1 MLAFNKFFKVHEL
14 SLCLALVFNLIGA
27 TAYSQN
33 EPPVPPGAS
42 EPVVQ
47 VSSEQMKLEVTEKF
61 SKILKFPGKIKRVD
75 GFDPTVLNVTALTPN
90 EIRVQALVPG
100 VTTLVIT
107 DENGKIYSVETFVSG
122 DARHLQAYLKE
133 LFPRSSVTAI
143 KVQDS
148 VVLRGWVTEPEAITE
163 MVEIAEQ
170 FFPNG
175 VLNQMKLAGVQ
186 QVLLKV
192 KIMEVQRSKIR
203 QLGVNW
209 LFLNQS
215 GYVYSNPGSL
225 VPLTGI
231 SVPFGGPPAL
241 TASQQLL
248 GNATM
253 GFGLVGDNSIFQAFI
268 EALKQEALLKILAEP
283 ELVTTS
289 GRPAN
294 LLSGGEFPI
303 LVPQSLGTVTIE
315 WREFGVRMEA
325 VPIVLGNGRLR
336 LEVQPE
342 VSERDF
348 SNAVQ
353 VSGTTVPGLTV
364 RRANTAVEMNFGET
378 MVIAGLISS
387 RKTAETSKTPFLG
400 ELPVVGAA
408 FRRVRYTEGETE
420 LVIMVTP
427 ELVSPL
433 KSGQIP
439 PGGPGRFT
447 ATPTDRELYG
457 DGVLEVPSYGDKC
470 PDCRYSVPG
479 PISPE
484 SMMQMED
491 NVLPPASRSQMP
503 PPPAPPTIQ
512 SEVIHKP
519 AMSPE
524 ELKALQEQQKMQQA
538 PAKPVAGAQGMK
550 VPNLTEGTQGQ
561 WKAKQK
567 TGNPAPA
574 PKPGTLSTPPKGQPG
589 LIGPGG

>member
-1 MLAFNKFFKVHEL
+1 MLALKKHLRMNRLPLLFAL
-14 SLCLALVFNLIGA
+14 MCSLINVNG
-27 TAYSQN
+27 YSQ
-33 EPPVPPGAS
+33 EEQPVPAGAS

-47 VSSEQMKLEVTEKF
+47 VTADSMKLEITEKF
-61 SKILKFPGKIKRVD
+61 SKILQFPGKIKRVD
-75 GFDPTVLNVTALTPN
+75 GFDPTVLGVTALTPN

-107 DENGKIYSVETFVSG
+107 DENKKVYTVETFVSG
-122 DARHLQAYLKE
+122 DARHLQAYLRE
-133 LFPRSSVTAI
+133 LFPRSSVNAI

-215 GYVYSNPGSL
+215 SYIYSTPGTL
-225 VPLTGI
+225 VPITGI
-231 SVPFGGPPAL
+231 TVPFGGPPAL
-241 TASQQLL
+241 TASQNLISGTSL
-248 GNATM
+248 
-253 GFGLVGDNSIFQAFI
+253 GFGLVDSSNIFQAFI
-268 EALKQEALLKILAEP
+268 EALKKEALLKILAEP

-353 VSGTTVPGLTV
+353 VAGTTVPGLTV

-433 KSGQIP
+433 KSGQVP
-439 PGGPGRFT
+439 EGGPGLFT
-447 ATPTDRELYG
+447 ATPTDRELYM
-457 DGVLEVPSYGDKC
+457 DGVLEVPSYGSDC
-470 PDCRYSVPG
+470 PECRYSVPG

-484 SMMQMED
+484 SMMHSE
-491 NVLPPASRSQMP
+491 NILPPTSASQMP
-503 PPPAPPTIQ
+503 PAPAAPTIH
-512 SEVIHKP
+512 SELIQKP
-519 AMSPE
+519 SLSPE
-524 ELKALQEQQKMQQA
+524 NVKMLQEQQKLKQA
-538 PAKPVAGAQGMK
+538 APKTPAGTK
-550 VPNLTEGTQGQ
+550 VPDLTNPPTSQ
-561 WKAKQK
+561 WKPKQNLSGTEQSK
-567 TGNPAPA
+567 APGSLG
-574 PKPGTLSTPPKGQPG
+574 PPPKGSPG
-589 LIGPGG
+589 LIGPGE

>member
-1 MLAFNKFFKVHEL
+1 MLALKKRLRMN
-14 SLCLALVFNLIGA
+14 SLPLYFALVCSLVSAKG
-27 TAYSQN
+27 YSQ
-33 EPPVPPGAS
+33 EEQPVPPGAS
-42 EPVVQ
+42 EPIVQ
-47 VSSEQMKLEVTEKF
+47 VTADKMKLEITEKF

-75 GFDPTVLNVTALTPN
+75 GFDPTVLGITALTPN

-107 DENGKIYSVETFVSG
+107 DENAKVFSVETFVSG
-122 DARHLQAYLKE
+122 DARHLQAYLRE
-133 LFPRSSVTAI
+133 LFPRSSVNAI

-215 GYVYSNPGSL
+215 GYVYSTPGTL
-225 VPLTGI
+225 VPITGI
-231 SVPFGGPPAL
+231 TVPFAGPPAV
-241 TASQQLL
+241 TASQNLISGTSL
-248 GNATM
+248 
-253 GFGLVGDNSIFQAFI
+253 GFGLVDSSNIFQAFI

-353 VSGTTVPGLTV
+353 VAGTTVPGLTV

-400 ELPVVGAA
+400 ELPVIGAA

-433 KSGQIP
+433 KSGQVP
-439 PGGPGRFT
+439 PGGPGQFT
-447 ATPTDRELYG
+447 ATPTDRELYL
-457 DGVLEVPSYGDKC
+457 DGVLEVPSYGSDC
-470 PDCRYSVPG
+470 PECRYSIPG

-484 SMMQMED
+484 SMMNME
-491 NVLPPASRSQMP
+491 NVLPPASASQI
-503 PPPAPPTIQ
+503 PPAPGAATIH
-512 SEVIHKP
+512 SEVIKKP
-519 AMSPE
+519 SLSPE
-524 ELKALQEQQKMQQA
+524 SVKVLQEQEKLNNA
-538 PAKPVAGAQGMK
+538 TSK
-550 VPNLTEGTQGQ
+550 VPVNTKVPDLSSPPKKE

-567 TGNPAPA
+567 TTSAEPAKNTSNLSPPA
-574 PKPGTLSTPPKGQPG
+574 GERPG
-589 LIGPGG
+589 LIAPGG

>member
-1 MLAFNKFFKVHEL
+1 MLAFQKYLRTNRFPLFV
-14 SLCLALVFNLIGA
+14 ALVCSCISVKG
-27 TAYSQN
+27 YSQD
-33 EPPVPPGAS
+33 EQPAPPGAS
-42 EPVVQ
+42 EPIVQ
-47 VSSEQMKLEVTEKF
+47 VTANKSNLEITEKF
-61 SKILKFPGKIKRVD
+61 SKILKFPSKIKRVD
-75 GFDPTVLNVTALTPN
+75 GFDDTVLSVLALTPN
-90 EIRVQALVPG
+90 EIRVQALIPG

-107 DENGKIYSVETFVSG
+107 DENKKIYTIEVFVSG
-122 DARHLQAYLKE
+122 DARHLQAYLRQ
-133 LFPRSSVTAI
+133 LFPGSSVVAI

-148 VVLRGWVTEPEAITE
+148 VVLRGWVTQPEAITE

-215 GYVYSNPGSL
+215 SYVYSTPGSL
-225 VPLTGI
+225 VPITGI
-231 SVPFGGPPAL
+231 TMPFGGPPGL
-241 TASQQLL
+241 TASQKLL
-248 GNATM
+248 SGSTL
-253 GFGLVGDNSIFQAFI
+253 GFGLVSSSSIFQAFI

-283 ELVTTS
+283 ELVTIS

-336 LEVQPE
+336 LELQPE

-353 VSGTTVPGLTV
+353 VAGTTVPGLTV

-387 RKTAETSKTPFLG
+387 RKLAETSKTPFLG
-400 ELPVVGAA
+400 ELPLIGAL
-408 FRRVRYTEGETE
+408 FRRVKYTEGETE

-433 KSGQIP
+433 KSNQVP
-439 PGGPGRFT
+439 EGGPGLFT
-447 ATPTDRELYG
+447 STPTDKELYS
-457 DGVLEVPSYGDKC
+457 DGVMEVPNYGDEC
-470 PDCRYSVPG
+470 PNCRYSIPG
-479 PISPE
+479 PIGPE
-484 SMMQMED
+484 AMRHSE
-491 NVLPPASRSQMP
+491 NVLPPSSISQVPKAPAAATVRSETTKKP
-503 PPPAPPTIQ
+503 SLSPAN
-512 SEVIHKP
+512 V
-519 AMSPE
+519 
-524 ELKALQEQQKMQQA
+524 KALQDMQKIRKAA
-538 PAKPVAGAQGMK
+538 PNQPANSKAPVLK
-550 VPNLTEGTQGQ
+550 SPPKGQ
-561 WKAKQK
+561 WKSKQNK
-567 TGNPAPA
+567 SGTQQKKSVGGLKAPA
-574 PKPGTLSTPPKGQPG
+574 NGQPG
-589 LIGPGG
+589 LIRPGS

>member
-1 MLAFNKFFKVHEL
+1 MLAFQKHLRL
-14 SLCLALVFNLIGA
+14 SHCSLFVALVCSFISVKG
-27 TAYSQN
+27 YSQ
-33 EPPVPPGAS
+33 EEQPVPAGAS

-47 VSSEQMKLEVTEKF
+47 VSANKTKLEITEKF

-75 GFDPTVLNVTALTPN
+75 GFDNAVLNVQALTPS
-90 EIRVQALVPG
+90 ELRVQALVPG

-107 DENGKIYSVETFVSG
+107 DENKKVYTIETFVSG
-122 DARHLQAYLKE
+122 DARHLQAYLRQ
-133 LFPRSSVTAI
+133 LFPTASVTAI

-148 VVLRGWVTEPEAITE
+148 VVLRGWVTAPEAITE

-215 GYVYSNPGSL
+215 GYVYSTPGSL
-225 VPLTGI
+225 VPITGI
-231 SVPFGGPPAL
+231 TAPIGGPPGL
-241 TASQQLL
+241 TPAQSLIGGTSL
-248 GNATM
+248 
-253 GFGLVGDNSIFQAFI
+253 GFGLVNGSSVFQAFI
-268 EALKQEALLKILAEP
+268 DALKKESLLKILAEP

-364 RRANTAVEMNFGET
+364 RRTNTAVEMNFGET

-387 RKTAETSKTPFLG
+387 RKTSETSKTPFLG
-400 ELPVVGAA
+400 ELPFIGAA
-408 FRRVRYTEGETE
+408 FRRVKYTEGETE

-433 KSGQIP
+433 KSGQVP
-439 PGGPGRFT
+439 QGGPGLFT
-447 ATPTDRELYG
+447 ATPTDKELYS
-457 DGVLEVPSYGDKC
+457 DGVLEVPSYGSDC
-470 PDCRYSVPG
+470 PDCRYSIPG

-484 SMMQMED
+484 SMMHST
-491 NVLPPASRSQMP
+491 NILPPSSASQVP
-503 PPPAPPTIQ
+503 PVPAAPTV
-512 SEVIHKP
+512 STEVIKKP
-519 AMSPE
+519 SLSPASV
-524 ELKALQEQQKMQQA
+524 KALQEQQKIKQA
-538 PAKPVAGAQGMK
+538 VPNRPADTK
-550 VPNLTEGTQGQ
+550 VPVIQSPVRGQ
-561 WKAKQK
+561 QK
-567 TGNPAPA
+567 RKEPRVNTSQQQKSASRV
-574 PKPGTLSTPPKGQPG
+574 KPPSKDRPG

>member
-1 MLAFNKFFKVHEL
+1 MLALNKRLRMKSLPLFF
-14 SLCLALVFNLIGA
+14 ALVCSLVSANGY
-27 TAYSQN
+27 TQE
-33 EPPVPPGAS
+33 EPPAPAGAS
-42 EPVVQ
+42 EPVIQ
-47 VSSEQMKLEVTEKF
+47 ITAEQMKLEVTEKF

-75 GFDPTVLNVTALTPN
+75 GFDPTVLSITALTPY
-90 EIRVQALVPG
+90 EIRVQAMVPG
-100 VTTLVIT
+100 VTTMVIT
-107 DENGKIYSVETFVSG
+107 DEDGKVYTVEVFVSG

-209 LFLNQS
+209 LFLNQN
-215 GYVYSNPGSL
+215 GYAYSTPGSL
-225 VPLTGI
+225 VPITGI
-231 SVPFGGPPAL
+231 TAPFGGPPAV
-241 TASQQLL
+241 TASQNLISGTSL
-248 GNATM
+248 
-253 GFGLVGDNSIFQAFI
+253 GFGVLDSSNIFQAFI

-353 VSGTTVPGLTV
+353 VAGTTVPGLTV
-364 RRANTAVEMNFGET
+364 RRANTAIEMNFGET

-400 ELPVVGAA
+400 ELPFVGAA

-427 ELVSPL
+427 ELVTPL

-447 ATPTDRELYG
+447 ATPTDRELYI
-457 DGVLEVPSYGDKC
+457 DGVLEVPSYGEEC
-470 PDCRYSVPG
+470 PECRYSVPG
-479 PISPE
+479 PLSPE
-484 SMMQMED
+484 AMMNME
-491 NVLPPASRSQMP
+491 NVLPPTSASQI
-503 PPPAPPTIQ
+503 PPAPPAPSIR
-512 SEVIHKP
+512 SEVIKQP
-519 AMSPE
+519 SLSPE
-524 ELKALQEQQKMQQA
+524 SVQHLQEQQKVQQMPASA
-538 PAKPVAGAQGMK
+538 PASKK
-550 VPNLTEGTQGQ
+550 VPDLSTPPKEG

-567 TGNPAPA
+567 APAA
-574 PKPGTLSTPPKGQPG
+574 PKPVKSTGSVSPPAANQPG
-589 LIGPGG
+589 LITPDS

>member
-1 MLAFNKFFKVHEL
+1 MLALRKRKRITCL
-14 SLCLALVFNLIGA
+14 SLFVVLACFFTNANV
-27 TAYSQN
+27 YSQK
-33 EPPVPPGAS
+33 EKPTPPGAS

-47 VSSEQMKLEVTEKF
+47 VTGNRTKLEITEKF
-61 SKILKFPGKIKRVD
+61 SKILQFPGKIKRVD
-75 GFDPTVLNVTALTPN
+75 GFDNTVLNVMALTPN
-90 EIRVQALVPG
+90 EIRVQALIPG

-107 DENGKIYSVETFVSG
+107 DENKKVFTIETFVSG
-122 DARHLQAYLKE
+122 DARHLQAYLRE
-133 LFPRSSVTAI
+133 LFPSSAVTAI

-209 LFLNQS
+209 LFLNES
-215 GYVYSNPGSL
+215 GYIYSTPGAL
-225 VPLTGI
+225 VPITG
-231 SVPFGGPPAL
+231 VTAPLGGAPGL
-241 TASQQLL
+241 TASQNLL
-248 GNATM
+248 SGTSL
-253 GFGLVGDNSIFQAFI
+253 GFGLIGSSGIFQAFI
-268 EALKQEALLKILAEP
+268 DALKQEALLKILAEP

-353 VSGTTVPGLTV
+353 VAGTTVPGLTV
-364 RRANTAVEMNFGET
+364 RRANTAIEMNFGET
-378 MVIAGLISS
+378 MVIAGLIST
-387 RKTAETSKTPFLG
+387 RKTAETSKTPILG
-400 ELPVVGAA
+400 ELPLVGAA
-408 FRRVRYTEGETE
+408 FRRVKYNEGETE

-433 KSGQIP
+433 KPGQVP
-439 PGGPGRFT
+439 PGGPGLFSD
-447 ATPTDRELYG
+447 TPTDKELYI
-457 DGVLEVPSYGDKC
+457 DGVLEVPNYGGQC
-470 PDCRYSVPG
+470 PDCQYSIPG
-479 PISPE
+479 PITPE
-484 SMMQMED
+484 SMQQSD
-491 NVLPPASRSQMP
+491 HILPPSSASQIP
-503 PPPAPPTIQ
+503 
-512 SEVIHKP
+512 
-519 AMSPE
+519 
-524 ELKALQEQQKMQQA
+524 QA
-538 PAKPVAGAQGMK
+538 PAAPSVKTEVIKKSLLSPEDVKKLQEIQKVKKVPSPNGSK
-550 VPNLTEGTQGQ
+550 VPNLTGPKTGQ

-567 TGNPAPA
+567 APNVQQ
-574 PKPGTLSTPPKGQPG
+574 KSTANGLGQSSQKRPG
-589 LIGPGG
+589 LIGPGS

>member
-1 MLAFNKFFKVHEL
+1 MLAFNKRVRISRL
-14 SLCLALVFNLIGA
+14 SLFVALLCIFINVKGHA
-27 TAYSQN
+27 QEEKPAA
-33 EPPVPPGAS
+33 PGAS
-42 EPVVQ
+42 EPVIQ
-47 VSSEQMKLEVTEKF
+47 VTTEKTKLEITEKF
-61 SKILKFPGKIKRVD
+61 SKILRFPGKIKRVD
-75 GFDPTVLNVTALTPN
+75 GFDNTVLNVMALTPN
-90 EIRVQALVPG
+90 EIRVQALIPG

-107 DENGKIYSVETFVSG
+107 DEDKKIFTIETFVSG
-122 DARHLQAYLKE
+122 DARHLQAYLRE
-133 LFPRSSVTAI
+133 LFPTSSVTAI

-148 VVLRGWVTEPEAITE
+148 VVLRGWVTAPEAITE

-215 GYVYSNPGSL
+215 GYVYSTPGSL
-225 VPLTGI
+225 VPITGI
-231 SVPFGGPPAL
+231 TAPFGGPPGI
-241 TASQQLL
+241 TASQNLISGTSL
-248 GNATM
+248 
-253 GFGLVGDNSIFQAFI
+253 GFGLVNGSSIFQAFI

-400 ELPVVGAA
+400 ELPFVGAA
-408 FRRVRYTEGETE
+408 FRRVKYSEGETE

-433 KSGQIP
+433 KSGQVP
-439 PGGPGRFT
+439 PGGPGLFT
-447 ATPTDRELYG
+447 TTPTDKELYS
-457 DGVLEVPSYGDKC
+457 DGVLEVPNYGSEC
-470 PDCRYSVPG
+470 PDCRYSIPG
-479 PISPE
+479 PITPE
-484 SMMQMED
+484 SMLHSG
-491 NVLPPASRSQMP
+491 NTLPPVSDSQLP
-503 PPPAPPTIQ
+503 SAPAAPSVQ
-512 SEVIHKP
+512 SEVIRQPSLSP
-519 AMSPE
+519 A
-524 ELKALQEQQKMQQA
+524 ELKNLKEIQKIKRV
-538 PAKPVAGAQGMK
+538 PSSKGAK
-550 VPNLTEGTQGQ
+550 VPNLASPPAGKWKTKQSAPGTQ
-561 WKAKQK
+561 QK
-567 TGNPAPA
+567 TKG
-574 PKPGTLSTPPKGQPG
+574 STSSGKTSNNRPG
-589 LIGPGG
+589 LIAPGT

>member
-1 MLAFNKFFKVHEL
+1 MLALKNRL
-14 SLCLALVFNLIGA
+14 RMNGLPLLMALVCSLINTTG
-27 TAYSQN
+27 YSQD
-33 EPPVPPGAS
+33 EQPVPPGAS
-42 EPVVQ
+42 EPIVQ
-47 VSSEQMKLEVTEKF
+47 MTADRMKLEITEKF

-75 GFDPTVLNVTALTPN
+75 GFDPTVLGVTALTPN

-107 DENGKIYSVETFVSG
+107 DENKKVFTVETFVSG
-122 DARHLQAYLKE
+122 DARHLQAYLRE
-133 LFPRSSVTAI
+133 LFPGSSVNAI

-215 GYVYSNPGSL
+215 SYIYSTPGTL
-225 VPLTGI
+225 VPITGI
-231 SVPFGGPPAL
+231 TVPFGGPPAL
-241 TASQQLL
+241 SASQNLISGTSL
-248 GNATM
+248 
-253 GFGLVGDNSIFQAFI
+253 GFGLVDSSNIFQAFI
-268 EALKQEALLKILAEP
+268 EALKKEALLKILAEP

-353 VSGTTVPGLTV
+353 VAGTTVPGLTV

-387 RKTAETSKTPFLG
+387 RKTAETSKTPILG

-433 KSGQIP
+433 KSGQVP
-439 PGGPGRFT
+439 EGGPGLFT
-447 ATPTDRELYG
+447 ATPTDRELYM
-457 DGVLEVPSYGDKC
+457 DGVLEVPSYGSDC
-470 PDCRYSVPG
+470 PECRYSVPG

-484 SMMQMED
+484 SMMHSE
-491 NVLPPASRSQMP
+491 NVLPPTSASQMP
-503 PPPAPPTIQ
+503 PPPPAPTVHSELIQ
-512 SEVIHKP
+512 KP
-519 AMSPE
+519 SLSPE
-524 ELKALQEQQKMQQA
+524 NVKMLQEQQKLKQA
-538 PAKPVAGAQGMK
+538 PPKPAAGKK
-550 VPNLTEGTQGQ
+550 VPDLTNPDPSQ
-561 WKAKQK
+561 WKPKQK
-567 TGNPAPA
+567 PASTEQEQS
-574 PKPGTLSTPPKGQPG
+574 KPPRGLSSPPKGSPG
-589 LIGPGG
+589 LIGPGS

>member
-1 MLAFNKFFKVHEL
+1 MLALKKHIRVKRLPVLVTLVCSLIAL
-14 SLCLALVFNLIGA
+14 S
-27 TAYSQN
+27 AYAQD
-33 EPPVPPGAS
+33 EQPAPPGAS

-47 VSSEQMKLEVTEKF
+47 VSSEKMKLEVTEKF

-75 GFDPTVLNVTALTPN
+75 GFDPTVLSVSALTPN
-90 EIRVQALVPG
+90 ELRIQALVPG

-107 DENGKIYSVETFVSG
+107 DENGKVYTLETFVSG
-122 DARHLQAYLKE
+122 DARHLQAYLRE
-133 LFPRSSVTAI
+133 LFPTSSVTAI

-215 GYVYSNPGSL
+215 GYAYSTPGTL
-225 VPLTGI
+225 VPITGI
-231 SVPFGGPPAL
+231 NVPFGGPPAL
-241 TASQQLL
+241 TASQNLISGTSL
-248 GNATM
+248 
-253 GFGLVGDNSIFQAFI
+253 GFGLVDGSSIFQAFI
-268 EALKQEALLKILAEP
+268 EALKKEALLKILAEP

-353 VSGTTVPGLTV
+353 VAGTTVPGLTV

-433 KSGQIP
+433 KSGQVP
-439 PGGPGRFT
+439 PGGPGLFT
-447 ATPTDRELYG
+447 ATPTDRELYL
-457 DGVLEVPSYGDKC
+457 DGVLEVPSYGDNC
-470 PDCRYSVPG
+470 PDCQYSIPG

-484 SMMQMED
+484 SMMAPD
-491 NVLPPASRSQMP
+491 HVLPPASASQVP
-503 PPPAPPTIQ
+503 PVPAAPTIR
-512 SEVIHKP
+512 SEVIRKP
-519 AMSPE
+519 SLSPE
-524 ELKALQEQQKMQQA
+524 NMKALEEHEKMQTTPPQSA
-538 PAKPVAGAQGMK
+538 AAAR
-550 VPNLTEGTQGQ
+550 VPDLSTPKKND
-561 WKAKQK
+561 WKAKAK
-567 TGNPAPA
+567 TPEPKVKASAPRLNSPA
-574 PKPGTLSTPPKGQPG
+574 SNQPG
-589 LIGPGG
+589 LIGPGS

>member
-1 MLAFNKFFKVHEL
+1 MLAFKKHLRINRFPLFVAMMC
-14 SLCLALVFNLIGA
+14 SLI
-27 TAYSQN
+27 TAKGYSQA
-33 EPPVPPGAS
+33 EQPVPAGAS

-47 VSSEQMKLEVTEKF
+47 VTADKMKLEITEKF

-75 GFDPTVLNVTALTPN
+75 GFDPTVLGITALTPN

-107 DENGKIYSVETFVSG
+107 DENKKVHSIETFVSG
-122 DARHLQAYLKE
+122 DARHLQAYLKQ
-133 LFPRSSVTAI
+133 LFPSSSVEAI

-148 VVLRGWVTEPEAITE
+148 VVLRGWVTQPEAITE

-215 GYVYSNPGSL
+215 GYVYSTPGSL
-225 VPLTGI
+225 VPITGI
-231 SVPFGGPPAL
+231 TVPFGGPPAL
-241 TASQQLL
+241 TASQNLL
-248 GNATM
+248 SGTSL
-253 GFGLVGDNSIFQAFI
+253 GFGLVDGSSIFQAFI
-268 EALKQEALLKILAEP
+268 DALKQEALLKILAEP

-353 VSGTTVPGLTV
+353 VAGTTVPGLTV

-400 ELPVVGAA
+400 ELPFIGAA

-433 KSGQIP
+433 KSEQVP
-439 PGGPGRFT
+439 AGGPGLFT
-447 ATPTDRELYG
+447 ATPTDRELYS
-457 DGVLEVPSYGDKC
+457 DGVLEVPSYGSDC
-470 PDCRYSVPG
+470 PNCRYSIPG

-484 SMMQMED
+484 SMIHSE
-491 NVLPPASRSQMP
+491 NVLPPSSASQIP
-503 PPPAPPTIQ
+503 QVPAAPTVRTELIK
-512 SEVIHKP
+512 KP
-519 AMSPE
+519 SLSPE
-524 ELKALQEQQKMQQA
+524 NIKALEAQQKIRQTA
-538 PAKPVAGAQGMK
+538 PKRPAGTK
-550 VPNLTEGTQGQ
+550 VPVLTSPATGQ
-561 WKAKQK
+561 WKAKQNK
-567 TGNPAPA
+567 TP
-574 PKPGTLSTPPKGQPG
+574 TPPKKSVGGLGTPSKGRPG
-589 LIGPGG
+589 LISPES

>member
-1 MLAFNKFFKVHEL
+1 MLAFQKHLRMNRFPLFV
-14 SLCLALVFNLIGA
+14 ALVCSCISVKG
-27 TAYSQN
+27 YSQSE
-33 EPPVPPGAS
+33 EPAPPGAS

-47 VSSEQMKLEVTEKF
+47 VTANRTKLEITEKF

-75 GFDPTVLNVTALTPN
+75 GFDDAVLNVLALTPN
-90 EIRVQALVPG
+90 EIRVQALIPG

-107 DENGKIYSVETFVSG
+107 DENKKVFTIETFVSG
-122 DARHLQAYLKE
+122 DARHLQAYLKQ
-133 LFPRSSVTAI
+133 LFPGSSVEAI

-148 VVLRGWVTEPEAITE
+148 VVLRGWVTAPEAITE

-215 GYVYSNPGSL
+215 GYAYSTPGSL
-225 VPLTGI
+225 VPITGI
-231 SVPFGGPPAL
+231 TMPLGGAPAL
-241 TASQQLL
+241 TASQNLL
-248 GNATM
+248 SGTSL
-253 GFGLVGDNSIFQAFI
+253 GFGLVGSSGIFQAFI

-353 VSGTTVPGLTV
+353 VAGTTVPGLTV

-400 ELPVVGAA
+400 ELPLIGAA
-408 FRRVRYTEGETE
+408 FRRVKYTEGETE

-433 KSGQIP
+433 KSGQVP
-439 PGGPGRFT
+439 EGGPGLFT
-447 ATPTDRELYG
+447 ATPTDRELYL
-457 DGVLEVPSYGDKC
+457 DGVLEVPNYGDDC
-470 PDCRYSVPG
+470 PDCRYSIPG

-484 SMMQMED
+484 SMIHSD
-491 NVLPPASRSQMP
+491 NVLPPTSNS
-503 PPPAPPTIQ
+503 
-512 SEVIHKP
+512 
-519 AMSPE
+519 
-524 ELKALQEQQKMQQA
+524 
-538 PAKPVAGAQGMK
+538 
-550 VPNLTEGTQGQ
+550 
-561 WKAKQK
+561 
-567 TGNPAPA
+567 
-574 PKPGTLSTPPKGQPG
+574 
-589 LIGPGG
+589 

>member
-1 MLAFNKFFKVHEL
+1 MLAFKKHLRMNRFPLFVAL
-14 SLCLALVFNLIGA
+14 MCSLISVKG
-27 TAYSQN
+27 YSQV
-33 EPPVPPGAS
+33 EQPVPAGAS

-47 VSSEQMKLEVTEKF
+47 VTAAKSKLEITEKF

-75 GFDPTVLNVTALTPN
+75 GFDPTVLGITALTPN

-107 DENGKIYSVETFVSG
+107 DENQKVHSIETFVSG
-122 DARHLQAYLKE
+122 DARHLQAYLKQ
-133 LFPRSSVTAI
+133 LFPDSSVQAI

-148 VVLRGWVTEPEAITE
+148 VVLRGWVTQPEAITE

-215 GYVYSNPGSL
+215 GYVYSTPGSL
-225 VPLTGI
+225 VPITGI
-231 SVPFGGPPAL
+231 TVPFGGPPAL
-241 TASQQLL
+241 TASQNLL
-248 GNATM
+248 SGTSL
-253 GFGLVGDNSIFQAFI
+253 GFGLVDGSSIFQAFI

-353 VSGTTVPGLTV
+353 VAGTTVPGLTV

-400 ELPVVGAA
+400 ELPLIGAA
-408 FRRVRYTEGETE
+408 FRRVKYTEGETE

-433 KSGQIP
+433 KSEHVP
-439 PGGPGRFT
+439 AGGPGLFT
-447 ATPTDRELYG
+447 ATPTDRELYL
-457 DGVLEVPSYGDKC
+457 DGVLEVPSYGSDC

-484 SMMQMED
+484 SMMHSE
-491 NVLPPASRSQMP
+491 NVLPPSSASQIP
-503 PPPAPPTIQ
+503 QVPAAPTVRTELIK
-512 SEVIHKP
+512 KP
-519 AMSPE
+519 SLSPE
-524 ELKALQEQQKMQQA
+524 NIKALKEQQKIRQTA
-538 PAKPVAGAQGMK
+538 PKRPAGTK
-550 VPNLTEGTQGQ
+550 VPVLTSPATGQ

-567 TGNPAPA
+567 KAATQ
-574 PKPGTLSTPPKGQPG
+574 PKKSVNGLGTPSNGRPG
-589 LIGPGG
+589 LISPES

>member
-1 MLAFNKFFKVHEL
+1 MLAFQKHLRMNRFPLFV
-14 SLCLALVFNLIGA
+14 ALVCSCISVKG
-27 TAYSQN
+27 YSQSE
-33 EPPVPPGAS
+33 EPAPPGAS

-47 VSSEQMKLEVTEKF
+47 VTANRTKLEITEKF

-75 GFDPTVLNVTALTPN
+75 GFDDAVLNVLALTPN
-90 EIRVQALVPG
+90 EIRVQALIPG

-107 DENGKIYSVETFVSG
+107 DENKKVFTIETFVSG
-122 DARHLQAYLKE
+122 DARHLQAYLKQ
-133 LFPRSSVTAI
+133 LFPGSSVEAI

-148 VVLRGWVTEPEAITE
+148 VVLRGWVTAPEAITE

-215 GYVYSNPGSL
+215 GYAYSTPGSL
-225 VPLTGI
+225 VPITGI
-231 SVPFGGPPAL
+231 TMPLGGAPAL
-241 TASQQLL
+241 TASQNLL
-248 GNATM
+248 SGTSL
-253 GFGLVGDNSIFQAFI
+253 GFGLVGSSGIFQAFI

-353 VSGTTVPGLTV
+353 VAGTTVPGLTV

-400 ELPVVGAA
+400 ELPLIGAA
-408 FRRVRYTEGETE
+408 FRRVKYTEGETE

-433 KSGQIP
+433 KSGQVP
-439 PGGPGRFT
+439 EGGPGLFT
-447 ATPTDRELYG
+447 ATPTDRELYL
-457 DGVLEVPSYGDKC
+457 DGVLEVPNYGDDC
-470 PDCRYSVPG
+470 PDCRYSIPG

-484 SMMQMED
+484 SMIHSD
-491 NVLPPASRSQMP
+491 NVLPPTSNSQLPKAPAAATVRSETIMKP
-503 PPPAPPTIQ
+503 SLSPAN
-512 SEVIHKP
+512 V
-519 AMSPE
+519 
-524 ELKALQEQQKMQQA
+524 KALQEQQKIKQA
-538 PAKPVAGAQGMK
+538 TPNQPADSKAPVLKGPA
-550 VPNLTEGTQGQ
+550 TGQ
-561 WKAKQK
+561 WKSKQNK
-567 TGNPAPA
+567 SGTQ
-574 PKPGTLSTPPKGQPG
+574 PKASVGGLTPPAKNRPG
-589 LIGPGG
+589 LISPGS

>member
-1 MLAFNKFFKVHEL
+1 MLAFKSHLRMNRFPLFV
-14 SLCLALVFNLIGA
+14 ALVCSFISVKG
-27 TAYSQN
+27 YSQD
-33 EPPVPPGAS
+33 EPPAPAGAS

-47 VSSEQMKLEVTEKF
+47 ITADKMKLEITEKF

-75 GFDPTVLNVTALTPN
+75 GFDPTVLGITALTPN

-107 DENGKIYSVETFVSG
+107 DENKKNYSIETFVSG
-122 DARHLQAYLKE
+122 DARHLQAYLKQ
-133 LFPRSSVTAI
+133 LFPSSSVEAI

-148 VVLRGWVTEPEAITE
+148 VVLRGWVTKPEAITE

-215 GYVYSNPGSL
+215 GYIYSTPGSL
-225 VPLTGI
+225 VPITGI
-231 SVPFGGPPAL
+231 TMPIGGPPAL
-241 TASQQLL
+241 TASQNLL
-248 GNATM
+248 SGTSL
-253 GFGLVGDNSIFQAFI
+253 GFGIVDGSSIFQAFI
-268 EALKQEALLKILAEP
+268 DALKQEALLKILAEP

-353 VSGTTVPGLTV
+353 VAGTTVPGLTV

-400 ELPVVGAA
+400 ELPFIGAA

-433 KSGQIP
+433 KSGQVP
-439 PGGPGRFT
+439 EGGPGLFT
-447 ATPTDRELYG
+447 ATPTDRELYS
-457 DGVLEVPSYGDKC
+457 DGVLEVPSYGSDC
-470 PDCRYSVPG
+470 PECRYSIPG

-484 SMMQMED
+484 SMIHSE
-491 NVLPPASRSQMP
+491 NVLPPSSASQLP
-503 PPPAPPTIQ
+503 KVPAAPTVS
-512 SEVIHKP
+512 SEVIKKP
-519 AMSPE
+519 SLSPASV
-524 ELKALQEQQKMQQA
+524 KALQEQQKIKQSA
-538 PAKPVAGAQGMK
+538 PNQPAATKGPG
-550 VPNLTEGTQGQ
+550 LTSPATGQ
-561 WKAKQK
+561 WKAKQNK
-567 TGNPAPA
+567 A
-574 PKPGTLSTPPKGQPG
+574 GTQQKKKVSGLSTPSKDRPG
-589 LIGPGG
+589 LISPGS

>member
-1 MLAFNKFFKVHEL
+1 MLALKKHLRMNRLPLLFAL
-14 SLCLALVFNLIGA
+14 MCSLINVNG
-27 TAYSQN
+27 YSQ
-33 EPPVPPGAS
+33 EEQPVPAGAS

-47 VSSEQMKLEVTEKF
+47 VTADSMKLEITEKF
-61 SKILKFPGKIKRVD
+61 SKILQFPGKIKRVD
-75 GFDPTVLNVTALTPN
+75 GFDPTVLGVTALTPN

-107 DENGKIYSVETFVSG
+107 DENKKVYTVETFVSG
-122 DARHLQAYLKE
+122 DARHLQAYLRE
-133 LFPRSSVTAI
+133 LFPRSSVNAI

-215 GYVYSNPGSL
+215 SYIYSTPGTL
-225 VPLTGI
+225 VPITGI
-231 SVPFGGPPAL
+231 TVPFGGPPAL
-241 TASQQLL
+241 TASQNLISGTSL
-248 GNATM
+248 
-253 GFGLVGDNSIFQAFI
+253 GFGLVDSSNIFQAFI
-268 EALKQEALLKILAEP
+268 EALKKEALLKILAEP

-353 VSGTTVPGLTV
+353 VAGTTVPGLTV

-433 KSGQIP
+433 KSGQVP
-439 PGGPGRFT
+439 EGGPGLFT
-447 ATPTDRELYG
+447 ATPTDRELYM
-457 DGVLEVPSYGDKC
+457 DGVLEVPSYGSDC
-470 PDCRYSVPG
+470 PECRYSVPG

-484 SMMQMED
+484 SMMHSE
-491 NVLPPASRSQMP
+491 NILPPTSASQMP
-503 PPPAPPTIQ
+503 PAPAAPTIH
-512 SEVIHKP
+512 SELIQKP
-519 AMSPE
+519 SLSPE
-524 ELKALQEQQKMQQA
+524 NVKMLQEQQKLKQA
-538 PAKPVAGAQGMK
+538 APKTPAGTK
-550 VPNLTEGTQGQ
+550 VPDLTNPPTSQ
-561 WKAKQK
+561 WKPKQ
-567 TGNPAPA
+567 NLS
-574 PKPGTLSTPPKGQPG
+574 GTEQSKASGSLGPPPKGSPG
-589 LIGPGG
+589 LIGPGE

>member
-1 MLAFNKFFKVHEL
+1 MLALKKRLRMNGL
-14 SLCLALVFNLIGA
+14 PLLMALVCSLINTTG
-27 TAYSQN
+27 YSQD
-33 EPPVPPGAS
+33 EQPVPPGAS
-42 EPVVQ
+42 EPIVQ
-47 VSSEQMKLEVTEKF
+47 MTADRMKLEITEKF

-75 GFDPTVLNVTALTPN
+75 GFDPTVLGITALTPN

-107 DENGKIYSVETFVSG
+107 DENKKVFTVETFVSG
-122 DARHLQAYLKE
+122 DARHLQAYLRE
-133 LFPRSSVTAI
+133 LFPRSSVNAI

-215 GYVYSNPGSL
+215 SYIYSTPGTL
-225 VPLTGI
+225 VPITGI
-231 SVPFGGPPAL
+231 TVPFGGPPAL
-241 TASQQLL
+241 SASQNLISGTSL
-248 GNATM
+248 
-253 GFGLVGDNSIFQAFI
+253 GFGLVDSSNIFQAFI
-268 EALKQEALLKILAEP
+268 EALKKEALLKILAEP

-353 VSGTTVPGLTV
+353 VAGTTVPGLTV

-433 KSGQIP
+433 KSGQVP
-439 PGGPGRFT
+439 EGGPGLFT
-447 ATPTDRELYG
+447 ATPTDRELYM
-457 DGVLEVPSYGDKC
+457 DGVLEVPSYGSDC
-470 PDCRYSVPG
+470 PECRYSVPG

-484 SMMQMED
+484 SMMHSE
-491 NVLPPASRSQMP
+491 NILPPTSASQMP
-503 PPPAPPTIQ
+503 PPPPAPTVHSELIQ
-512 SEVIHKP
+512 KP
-519 AMSPE
+519 SLSPE
-524 ELKALQEQQKMQQA
+524 NVKILQEQQKLKQA
-538 PAKPVAGAQGMK
+538 PPKPSAGKK
-550 VPNLTEGTQGQ
+550 VPDLTNPETSQ
-561 WKAKQK
+561 WKPKQK
-567 TGNPAPA
+567 ATSTEQEQSQAPRSLG
-574 PKPGTLSTPPKGQPG
+574 PPPKGSPG

>member
-1 MLAFNKFFKVHEL
+1 MLALKKQL
-14 SLCLALVFNLIGA
+14 KMIRLPLVVLLVCCFTNVEG
-27 TAYSQN
+27 YSQK
-33 EPPVPPGAS
+33 EQAAAPGAS
-42 EPVVQ
+42 EPIVQ
-47 VSSEQMKLEVTEKF
+47 VTAPKMKLEITEKF

-75 GFDPTVLNVTALTPN
+75 GFDPTVLGVTALTPN
-90 EIRVQALVPG
+90 EIRVQAIIPG

-107 DENGKIYSVETFVSG
+107 DENKKVFSVETFVSG
-122 DARHLQAYLKE
+122 DARHLQAYLRE
-133 LFPRSSVTAI
+133 LFPSSSVTAI

-215 GYVYSNPGSL
+215 SYVYSTPGSL
-225 VPLTGI
+225 VPITGI
-231 SVPFGGPPAL
+231 TVPFGGPPAL
-241 TASQQLL
+241 TASQNLL
-248 GNATM
+248 SGTSL
-253 GFGLVGDNSIFQAFI
+253 GFGLVDSSSIFQAFI

-353 VSGTTVPGLTV
+353 VAGTTVPGLTV

-400 ELPVVGAA
+400 ELPVIGAA
-408 FRRVRYTEGETE
+408 FRRVKYNEGETE

-433 KSGQIP
+433 KSGQTP
-439 PGGPGRFT
+439 PGGPGLFT
-447 ATPTDRELYG
+447 ATPTDRELYL
-457 DGVLEVPSYGDKC
+457 DGVLEVPNYGDDC
-470 PDCRYSVPG
+470 PECRYSVPG

-484 SMMQMED
+484 SMMYSSD
-491 NVLPPASRSQMP
+491 HVLPPASASQVP
-503 PPPAPPTIQ
+503 PVPAAPSVK
-512 SEVIHKP
+512 SEVIKKSTL
-519 AMSPE
+519 SPE
-524 ELKALQEQQKMQQA
+524 EMKNLQQQQKLKKA
-538 PAKPVAGAQGMK
+538 TTKTPFSPK
-550 VPNLTEGTQGQ
+550 VPTLNGPSAGK
-561 WKAKQK
+561 WKAKQN
-567 TGNPAPA
+567 TTSTNPKKAPSN
-574 PKPGTLSTPPKGQPG
+574 LSSPPPSKRPG
-589 LIGPGG
+589 LIGPGSE